1 MSIKWNYKSLTN
13 KVHPCKIILSYVF
26 KDSARK
32 ARRSRGG
39 EEAAAAASPPGYV
52 QNLVNKILSNVQV
65 GIFYVLQKV
74 IGPNLAPTPRHNQ
87 RR

>member
-1 MSIKWNYKSLTN
+1 MKGDNLYCFI
-13 KVHPCKIILSYVF
+13 F
-26 KDSARK
+26 QDSARK

-65 GIFYVLQKV
+65 GGFLYNKMEILICYFRLC
-74 IGPNLAPTPRHNQ
+74 
-87 RR
+87 